1 MGETMNAID
10 LDDKEFRGLIY
21 RMLELDEAD
30 FEDLDRRVLA
40 AKILRLQAQIRELEA
55 HHRGVHRH
63 CTALD
68 EGNEVERRVGGVMR
82 GGLARQRSARGAA

>member
-1 MGETMNAID
+1 MNAPD
-10 LDDKEFRGLIY
+10 LNDHDFRGLIY

-63 CTALD
+63 CTAL
-68 EGNEVERRVGGVMR
+68 EEENEVERRVGGVLR
-82 GGLARQRSARGAA
+82 GGLGQRSRRGAA